1 MAAPDRTRYFPQ
13 MTSRRDFLLALG
25 TSALAPAILGA
36 ADRAHTRHEARLD
49 SRSDMTTARAG
60 ILKGVGI
67 QMYMMRDEMKADLEA
82 SLARV
87 ARLGYEEVEWWGNW
101 GRTPAQLRTLLD
113 GLGLRAPTAHVGA
126 EAFAPARLDAT
137 LETAATLGHHT
148 IIVAGMGGAGHT
160 DDADGWK
167 RAAVLLSTAG
177 AKAAP
182 LGMRV
187 GYHNHAGEFKKHGT
201 RSALEILMQ
210 ESDAATVDVQLDC
223 FWAFKGGQDP
233 LGFLRAHKDRI
244 AQLHLKDAAAASPHA
259 QVDLGKG
266 TIDWRALI
274 STGVSQRVT
283 NITLDMDDP
292 ADAWASAGSCRAY
305 LRGLG
310 Y

>member
-1 MAAPDRTRYFPQ
+1 
-13 MTSRRDFLLALG
+13 MTTRRDFLLALG
-25 TSALAPAILGA
+25 ASALAPAALLA
-36 ADRAHTRHEARLD
+36 AERAHARHAARAD
-49 SRSDMTTARAG
+49 TSATARGG

-67 QMYMMRDEMKADLEA
+67 QLYMMRDEMKADLDA

-87 ARLGYEEVEWWGNW
+87 ARLGYEEVEWWGAW
-101 GRTPAQLRTLLD
+101 GRSPAQLRTLLND
-113 GLGLRAPTAHVGA
+113 LGLRAPTQHVGSDA
-126 EAFAPARLDAT
+126 LAPAKLDAT
-137 LETAATLGHHT
+137 LDAAGTLGHHT
-148 IIVAGMGGAGHT
+148 VIVAGMGAGYT

-167 RAAVLLSTAG
+167 RAAELLSVAG

-182 LGMRV
+182 HGIRV
-187 GYHNHAGEFKKHGT
+187 GYHNHSREFKQHGGI
-201 RSALEILMQ
+201 SALEIMMNA
-210 ESDAATVDVQLDC
+210 SDPATVDFQLDC

-233 LGFLRAHKDRI
+233 LTFLRAHKDRI
-244 AQLHLKDAAAASPHA
+244 AQLHLKDAAAAAPHA

-266 TIDWRALI
+266 ILDWRALI

-283 NITLDMDDP
+283 NITLDLDDP

>member
-1 MAAPDRTRYFPQ
+1 
-13 MTSRRDFLLALG
+13 MTTRRDFLLALG
-25 TSALAPAILGA
+25 ASALSPAVLSA
-36 ADRAHTRHEARLD
+36 
-49 SRSDMTTARAG
+49 TARGG

-67 QMYMMRDEMKADLEA
+67 QMYMMRDEMKADLDA

-87 ARLGYEEVEWWGNW
+87 ARLGYEEVEWWGAW
-101 GRTPAQLRTLLD
+101 GRTPAQLRTLLN
-113 GLGLRAPTAHVGA
+113 GLGLRAPTQHVGSD
-126 EAFAPARLDAT
+126 AFAPAKLDAT
-137 LETAATLGHHT
+137 LDAAGTLGHHT
-148 IIVAGMGGAGHT
+148 VIVAGMGAGYT

-167 RAAVLLSTAG
+167 RAAELLSVAG

-182 LGMRV
+182 HGIRV
-187 GYHNHAGEFKKHGT
+187 GYHNHSREFKQHGGI
-201 RSALEILMQ
+201 SALEIMMNA
-210 ESDAATVDVQLDC
+210 SDPATVDFQLDC

-233 LGFLRAHKDRI
+233 LTFLRAHKDRI
-244 AQLHLKDAAAASPHA
+244 AQLHLKDAAAAAPHA

-266 TIDWRALI
+266 ILDWRALI

-283 NITLDMDDP
+283 NITLDLDDP

>member
-1 MAAPDRTRYFPQ
+1 MPT
-13 MTSRRDFLLALG
+13 RRDFLLAVG
-25 TSALAPAILGA
+25 TSALAPAVLRA
-36 ADRAHTRHEARLD
+36 AERAHARHEAPR
-49 SRSDMTTARAG
+49 DMTAAARVG
-60 ILKGVGI
+60 LVKGVGI
-67 QMYMMRDEMKADLEA
+67 QMYMMRDEMKADLDG

-113 GLGLRAPTAHVGA
+113 GLGLRAPTQHVGS
-126 EAFAPARLDAT
+126 EALAAARLDAT
-137 LETAATLGHHT
+137 LETAATMGHRT

-167 RAAVLLSTAG
+167 RAAALLSAAG

-182 LGMRV
+182 LGIRV
-187 GYHNHAGEFKKHGT
+187 GYHNHDREFRKHGDL
-201 RSALEILMQ
+201 SALEILMN
-210 ESDAATVDVQLDC
+210 ESDAATVDLQLDC
-223 FWAFKGGQDP
+223 YWAFKGGQDP
-233 LGFLRAHKDRI
+233 LAFLRTHKDRI
-244 AQLHLKDAAAASPHA
+244 AQLHLKDAAAAAPHA

-266 TIDWRALI
+266 VIDWRAI
-274 STGVSQRVT
+274 IATGVSQRVT